1 MGDYT
6 VSQLICIEKEQVMY
20 TLPVDNN
27 IAESEPIAG
36 KVSAARTWQLYL
48 RVVPG
53 VMTDFDTW
61 QPGADHVR
69 FSNRDLTL
77 QVRLGN
83 QLLMSTSLTQ
93 DAVVLESA
101 QIDPAVPARQILSIS
116 LMGYPQQEMLDNN
129 RHAGIV
135 LELSINNLSML
146 NVLENSAYYQ
156 IFDTDE
162 IKSGGSLMGQ
172 NGCQLLEIYTPIH
185 VWLLQNQQHIC
196 DYYTNPRS
204 DAFK

>member
-1 MGDYT
+1 M
-6 VSQLICIEKEQVMY
+6 
-20 TLPVDNN
+20 
-27 IAESEPIAG
+27 
-36 KVSAARTWQLYL
+36 
-48 RVVPG
+48 
-53 VMTDFDTW
+53 
-61 QPGADHVR
+61 
-69 FSNRDLTL
+69 
-77 QVRLGN
+77 
-83 QLLMSTSLTQ
+83 
-93 DAVVLESA
+93 LESA

>member
-1 MGDYT
+1 
-6 VSQLICIEKEQVMY
+6 MY
-20 TLPVDNN
+20 TLPVDRN
-27 IAESEPIAG
+27 IAESETIPG
-36 KVSAARTWQLYL
+36 KVVAARTWQLHL

-53 VMTDFDTW
+53 VVTDFDTW

-69 FSNRDLTL
+69 FRNRDLEL
-77 QVRLGN
+77 QVQLGD
-83 QLLMSTSLTQ
+83 QLLMSAQLTQ
-93 DAVVLESA
+93 DTVVLEST
-101 QIDPAVPARQILSIS
+101 QIDSSVPARQTLSIS
-116 LMGYPQQEMLDNN
+116 LTGYPQQEMLDNN

-135 LELSINNLSML
+135 LELSINNLPML
-146 NVLENSAYYQ
+146 NVLENSASYQ

-172 NGCQLLEIYTPIH
+172 NGRQLLEIYTPVH

>member
-1 MGDYT
+1 
-6 VSQLICIEKEQVMY
+6 MY
-20 TLPVDNN
+20 ILPVDRN

-36 KVSAARTWQLYL
+36 KVAAARTWQLHL

-53 VMTDFDTW
+53 VVTDFDTW

>member
-1 MGDYT
+1 
-6 VSQLICIEKEQVMY
+6 MY